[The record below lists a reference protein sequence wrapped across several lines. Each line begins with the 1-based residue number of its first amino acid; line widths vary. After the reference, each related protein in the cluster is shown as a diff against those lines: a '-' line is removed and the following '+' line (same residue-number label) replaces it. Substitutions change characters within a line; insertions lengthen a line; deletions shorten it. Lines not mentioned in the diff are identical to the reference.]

1 MLARKCASSA
11 RTAENL
17 NRAATPASAPNA
29 LRKDASAT
37 AALRTLAVKL
47 LAKAART
54 VPQAVSP
61 ASAP

>member
-17 NRAATPASAPNA
+17 NRAATPASALNA
-29 LRKDASAT
+29 LPKDASAT
-37 AALRTLAVKL
+37 AVLRTTAVRP

-54 VPQAVSP
+54 VLLAVSR